1 MVTLSLDAA
10 PPDVA
15 TFGAAVRSSLLT
27 TLIGVA
33 VLLPDQ
39 WRLRAKRAWSYLVY
53 CLGYQLLALEL
64 DGSVV
69 VTVVSFG
76 VRHAR
81 I

>member
-10 PPDVA
+10 PL
-15 TFGAAVRSSLLT
+15 GLAVRSSLLT
-27 TLIGVA
+27 ALIGVA
-33 VLLPDQ
+33 VLLPVQ
-39 WRLRAKRAWSYLVY
+39 WRLHAKRVWSYLVY

-76 VRHAR
+76 VRHTR